1 MELRNM
7 VVVFIQTWW
16 PHGLSEEVGKAYIEV
31 MKKYPV
37 DKSLYKP
44 TLSACVRATGDG
56 FKGIAVDEIKDGK
69 FNEAMDLIYRR
80 MLMFG
85 NLVKDLR
92 YEVEVYMSGVEAM
105 PMVGLKMPE

>member
-1 MELRNM
+1 MPI
-7 VVVFIQTWW
+7 VVINSQW
-16 PHGLSEEVGKAYIEV
+16 PHSASEEIGKAYIEV

-44 TLSACVRATGDG
+44 TLSACVKATQEG
-56 FKGIAVDEIKDGK
+56 FKGLAIDDVKEGK
-69 FNEAMDLIYRR
+69 LQETLDLVYRR

-85 NLVKDLR
+85 NLVKSLK
-92 YEVEVYMSGVEAM
+92 YEIDVYMSGTEAM

>member
-1 MELRNM
+1 MPI
-7 VVVFIQTWW
+7 VVILSQW
-16 PHGLSEEVGKAYIEV
+16 PHSASEEIGKAYIEV

-44 TLSACVRATGDG
+44 TLSACVKATQEG
-56 FKGIAVDEIKDGK
+56 FKGLAIDDVKEGK
-69 FNEAMDLIYRR
+69 LQETLDLVYRR

-85 NLVKDLR
+85 NLVKSLK
-92 YEVEVYMSGVEAM
+92 YEIDVYMSGTEAM